1 MNGAWEGSRLGA
13 PYANLMPGDLILH
26 YDELCNHLNHLIH
39 ILQHNNNR
47 NKVHSKCN
55 ALDLS

>member
-13 PYANLMPGDLILH
+13 SYENIMPGDLILH
-26 YDELCNHLNHLIH
+26 YGELCNYLIH

-47 NKVHSKCN
+47 NKVPSKCN
-55 ALDLS
+55 ASDLS